1 MKKLIFLLPIFV
13 LLQLCLY
20 AQVGI
25 GTATPNASAKLDV
38 SSTTSGFLPP
48 RMTYAQKTAIS
59 SPAAGLMVW
68 CSNCGISGEIQVYNG
83 TTWTNMIGGTALVA
97 LPTLAATTA
106 ATSITASSATSG
118 GNVTA
123 DGGGASVTARGVC
136 WSTTTGPT
144 IALSTKTSDGSGTGV
159 FTSSIT
165 GLTAVT
171 LYYVRAYATNFS
183 GTSYGAEV
191 SFTTPLI
198 TIVSTTGK
206 TWMDRNLGATQ
217 LATSSTDAAA
227 YGDLYQWGRAA
238 DGHQI
243 RTSGTTATLSSSD
256 TPGNALFIT
265 NNSGNYNWRSPKN
278 DLLWQG
284 VGGVNNPCPSG
295 FRLPTY
301 AELDAERASWGTQNA
316 AGAFA
321 SPLKLTL
328 AGKRD
333 GGNNGSLTY
342 STGVFWSS
350 TVYADFS
357 GFLSFD
363 ANNASMVNSIRVYGL
378 SVRCIKD

>member
-1 MKKLIFLLPIFV
+1 
-13 LLQLCLY
+13 
-20 AQVGI
+20 
-25 GTATPNASAKLDV
+25 
-38 SSTTSGFLPP
+38 
-48 RMTYAQKTAIS
+48 
-59 SPAAGLMVW
+59 MVW

-83 TTWTNMIGGTALVA
+83 TTWTNMIGGTTLVA

-106 ATSITASSATSG
+106 ATSIEASSATSG

-171 LYYVRAYATNFS
+171 LYYVRAYATNSS

-191 SFTTPLI
+191 SFTTVP
-198 TIVSTTGK
+198 TIVSSTGK

-217 LATSSTDAAA
+217 AATSSTDAYA

-243 RTSGTTATLSSSD
+243 RTSGTTATLSITD

-265 NNSGNYNWRSPKN
+265 TNGGTFDWRSSQN
-278 DLLWQG
+278 NNLWQG
-284 VGGVNNPCPSG
+284 VDGVNNPCPSG
-295 FRLPTY
+295 FRLPTIT
-301 AELDAERASWGTQNA
+301 ELDAERAIWGTQNA

-321 SPLKLTL
+321 SSLKLTK
-328 AGKRD
+328 AGSRIYD
-333 GGNNGSLTY
+333 GSLNSY
-342 STGVFWSS
+342 GSAANYWSS
-350 TVYADFS
+350 TVNGTNSFFLQFDIGVVNCYSDFRAD
-357 GFLSFD
+357 GF
-363 ANNASMVNSIRVYGL
+363 
-378 SVRCIKD
+378 SVRCIKN

>member
-1 MKKLIFLLPIFV
+1 M
-13 LLQLCLY
+13 
-20 AQVGI
+20 GI

-123 DGGGASVTARGVC
+123 DGGGASVTGRGVC

-206 TWMDRNLGATQ
+206 IWMDRNLGATQ

-243 RTSGTTATLSSSD
+243 RTSGTTATLSVTD
-256 TPGNALFIT
+256 TPGHALFIT
-265 NNSGNYNWRSPKN
+265 NNSGSSDWRSTQN
-278 DLLWQG
+278 DNLWQG
-284 VGGVNNPCPSG
+284 VVGVNNPCPSG

-301 AELDAERASWGTQNA
+301 AELDTERASWGTQNA

-328 AGKRD
+328 AGRRD
-333 GGNNGSLTY
+333 FNNGSLTY

-350 TVYADFS
+350 TVSADFS
-357 GFLSFD
+357 GFLSFS
-363 ANNASMVNSIRVYGL
+363 ANNALMVNSVRAYGL